1 VITSDLQASVCL
13 EVLPSA
19 ESGTF
24 LCGPLLR
31 YFRGSRLADSR
42 WRLKEGLYMQLL
54 QLQLAH
60 PGCLDIAVLLHV
72 RNCSAAANR
81 SSSSSCPNTAFFCLC
96 CANRNAFVPGACR
109 CSCVRSTCGLTA
121 RCCTQK
127 RLRSGRAPR
136 RSRRS

>member
-1 VITSDLQASVCL
+1 MITSDLQASVCL

-72 RNCSAAANR
+72 RNCR
-81 SSSSSCPNTAFFCLC
+81 RKPLLLLLLPKHCLLLPLLC
-96 CANRNAFVPGACR
+96 
-109 CSCVRSTCGLTA
+109 
-121 RCCTQK
+121 
-127 RLRSGRAPR
+127 
-136 RSRRS
+136 